1 MHVLRNLHLMR
12 LLWSLDYTL
21 ENGKRGVDLS
31 IKLDGPT
38 PAGCILTD
46 FNYNTRTVSD
56 STIIPRDWS
65 IITSALNYSIP
76 E

>member
-1 MHVLRNLHLMR
+1 MER
-12 LLWSLDYTL
+12 
-21 ENGKRGVDLS
+21 GGVDLS